1 MFFRARNDRGF
12 SVTELMMVVLMIG
25 TLSAIALPVMQDMTA
40 SIRLNEAA
48 RLVERELQDA
58 RLKAVSS
65 NRVIRVRLNCPA
77 TGYVRSVE
85 VLGTAADTA
94 TNRCMTS
101 AYPFPPADDDVMT
114 RPNFDGPVR
123 TLPNA
128 ATVTNEV
135 LQFSPDGTA
144 VSVIAGT
151 PTTITTPVT
160 VTISRNGKSRTVTVN
175 NVGKV
180 QLQ

>member
-12 SVTELMMVVLMIG
+12 SVIELMMVVLMLG
-25 TLSAIALPVMQDMTA
+25 TLAAIAVPVMTDMTA
-40 SIRLNEAA
+40 SIKLNEAA
-48 RLVERELQDA
+48 RIVEREMQDA

-65 NRVIRVRLNCPA
+65 NRAIRGRLNCPA

-94 TNRCMTS
+94 SNRCMTS

-128 ATVTNEV
+128 ATVTSEV
-135 LQFSPDGTA
+135 LQFGPDGTA
-144 VSVIAGT
+144 VSVINGT
-151 PTTITTPVT
+151 PTTIATPVT

>member
-1 MFFRARNDRGF
+1 MFFLSRDDRGF
-12 SVTELMMVVLMIG
+12 SVTELMMVVLMLG
-25 TLSAIALPVMQDMTA
+25 TLAAIALPVMQDMTA
-40 SIRLNEAA
+40 GIKLNEAA
-48 RLVERELQDA
+48 RLVEREMQDA

-77 TGYVRSVE
+77 TGYIRSVE
-85 VLGTAADTA
+85 VLGSSADDA
-94 TNRCMTS
+94 TNRCTTT
-101 AYPFPPADDDVMT
+101 AYPFPPPDDDIMT

-123 TLPNA
+123 VLPNP

-144 VSVIAGT
+144 VSVINGV
-151 PTTITTPVT
+151 PTTIATPVT

-175 NVGKV
+175 NAGKI

>member
-1 MFFRARNDRGF
+1 
-12 SVTELMMVVLMIG
+12 
-25 TLSAIALPVMQDMTA
+25 MT
-40 SIRLNEAA
+40 
-48 RLVERELQDA
+48 
-58 RLKAVSS
+58 
-65 NRVIRVRLNCPA
+65 
-77 TGYVRSVE
+77 T
-85 VLGTAADTA
+85 
-94 TNRCMTS
+94 
-101 AYPFPPADDDVMT
+101 AYPFPPADDDIMT

-123 TLPNA
+123 TLPGS

-144 VSVIAGT
+144 ASVISGV
-151 PTTITTPVT
+151 PTAIATPVT